1 MCDIMISN
9 AEVLLQQSP
18 VIMRDGFVINI
29 LQPCEYYHAG
39 YVVVYLQGSDK
50 TLTFP
55 TSGYSSGQHLSV
67 DIVAS
72 PTTCADTPDQASQF
86 GRRRLNN
93 AVAKDSMDLASS
105 GVNAKDLPKE
115 SMKKKSIG

>member
-1 MCDIMISN
+1 MPKFS
-9 AEVLLQQSP
+9 LLQQSP
-18 VIMRDGFVINI
+18 VIIRDGFVINM
-29 LQPCEYYHAG
+29 LQPCDEYNHAG

-50 TLTFP
+50 TLTLP
-55 TSGYSSGQHLSV
+55 TSVYSSGQHLSV

-93 AVAKDSMDLASS
+93 AAAKDSMDLASS
-105 GVNAKDLPKE
+105 GVITKDLPE
-115 SMKKKSIG
+115 GSMKKKSIG